1 MSENCV
7 VNSLWS
13 LEGVGGTRRS
23 PAVDPYCIFATP
35 DNTAL
40 LIKRLCLARDHTG
53 RLDFPFL
60 GKKTRSKVLHAI
72 LKLAMV
78 KRDCRSKN
86 LSKNLSNRLKIL
98 LTNFAKI
105 FRQKNSVKNVK
116 KILQKRVTSRHL
128 KVQSPLWQD

>member
-1 MSENCV
+1 M
-7 VNSLWS
+7 
-13 LEGVGGTRRS
+13 
-23 PAVDPYCIFATP
+23 PAVDPHCIFATP

-60 GKKTRSKVLHAI
+60 GEKNTIEDTPI